1 MDDGSDRWYRID
13 RIDGSF
19 EVDGCVLCRWALLAE
34 KTERLEIVSLE

>member
-1 MDDGSDRWYRID
+1 MEEDGWMDGWMDRIDVDGID

-34 KTERLEIVSLE
+34 KTE